1 MNVGNPFLIKF
12 LIILFSLKGSVS
24 TIHGRLGSQIILSA
38 LSHSGEPHFIQWTK
52 GSTLIAE
59 CLVNSNNS
67 KAEQKEYHA
76 FCNGSLKINTL
87 KKKDAGNYEVEIFDK
102 GGKRLHHEIITL
114 QVDELLLQPK
124 LIELCSKRILKCEVK
139 SSEKP
144 KPRFKLFQNTQE
156 TETFQGPVYDNATWK
171 VTLQL
176 KVLSGKFRCEIE
188 VNSEKN
194 HTEKEITCAG
204 QDFPHSI
211 PMFLILAITG
221 GVVTLIVFMAL
232 IIYCIR
238 KKKAKR
244 REREAQEHALQVQI
258 ESHMQQRKLPQI
270 PAYSDS
276 NPPAQKSRLPPPCS
290 ELQQQNGPL
299 PPKSCPHPKPP
310 RRMKER
316 P

>member
-171 VTLQL
+171 
-176 KVLSGKFRCEIE
+176 
-188 VNSEKN
+188 
-194 HTEKEITCAG
+194 
-204 QDFPHSI
+204 
-211 PMFLILAITG
+211 M
-221 GVVTLIVFMAL
+221 
-232 IIYCIR
+232 
-238 KKKAKR
+238 
-244 REREAQEHALQVQI
+244 
-258 ESHMQQRKLPQI
+258 
-270 PAYSDS
+270 
-276 NPPAQKSRLPPPCS
+276 
-290 ELQQQNGPL
+290 
-299 PPKSCPHPKPP
+299 
-310 RRMKER
+310 
-316 P
+316 